1 MPANTSRS
9 AARLAAAVLLVVLVS
24 GCAGNADESSTAAQA
39 TTTASTV
46 APTTTTIPPMTAEE
60 LAWLKGVSALRTK
73 VEKSFQTGGSVQVTR
88 AYMME
93 SSRKLAAW
101 SRQLRRL
108 GTPSDRLQPAH
119 TLVRRAIR
127 TYDKGA
133 KCYATAASVS
143 MADGG
148 VIAGTPEART
158 QSKALECGGAAEGNG
173 TNLLYKADAKGDDLK
188 AKYS

>member
-73 VEKSFQTGGSVQVTR
+73 VEKSLQTGGSVQVTR